1 VFLVLDWEEHTMFRY
16 EIYDLDVE
24 VFDSEGNL
32 IVSIAKED
40 WEYFANVV
48 QAAND
53 TLRTRHL

>member
-1 VFLVLDWEEHTMFRY
+1 MFRY